1 LPLRIPVIEMV
12 EIGAGGGSIAR
23 IDAMGR
29 IAVGPD
35 SAGSE
40 PGPVCYAR
48 GGVEPTVTDADV
60 VLGRIDPATFSGGSM
75 SLDVASAKREIET
88 RLGERLGLNA
98 ELAALGVSEM
108 VDENMANAARVHA
121 IESGKD
127 VRPRTLIAFGGA
139 APIHAARVAEKLG
152 IARVLVPAN
161 AGVGSAVGFL
171 RAPVAYEIVRSHL
184 ERVSQFDAAGVNRL
198 LSEMRAEAEAIV
210 RRGAPE
216 ATLVEQRSAFM
227 RYRGQGHEIAVT
239 LPVRNFTR
247 DDGAQLT
254 ELFEAAYRRLYSR
267 AIPGVDVEILS
278 WVVSVSAPA
287 EGSLATP
294 VPVKAYEPKPR
305 SRRRVFDPNTGEF
318 LEVPIYWR
326 PELTPGAR
334 IKGPAVIAEDE
345 TSTVLSPLFDAEIDG
360 FGYIALTRRKES

>member
-1 LPLRIPVIEMV
+1 LRIPVIEMV

-23 IDAMGR
+23 VDRLKR
-29 IAVGPD
+29 ITVGPD
-35 SAGSE
+35 SAGAD
-40 PGPVCYAR
+40 PGPACYGR
-48 GGVEPTVTDADV
+48 GGGAPTVTDADLL
-60 VLGRIDPATFSGGSM
+60 LGRIDPAGFSGGRM
-75 SLDVASAKREIET
+75 ALDRGAAETAMRREVAEP
-88 RLGERLGLNA
+88 LGLA
-98 ELAALGVSEM
+98 IELAALGVSEI

-127 VRPRTLIAFGGA
+127 ARGRTLVAFGGA
-139 APIHAARVAEKLG
+139 APLHAALMAEKLG
-152 IARVLVPAN
+152 LDRVLVPSY

-171 RAPVAYEIVRSHL
+171 RAPIAYEIVRSAL
-184 ERVSQFDAAGVNRL
+184 QRLDQFDAAVANAL
-198 LSEMRAEAEAIV
+198 FAAMRGEAEPIV
-210 RRGAPE
+210 RRGAGAAPLTE
-216 ATLVEQRSAFM
+216 TRSAFM
-227 RYRGQGHEIAVT
+227 RYRGQGHEIGVT
-239 LPVRNFTR
+239 LPVRNFTQ

>member
-1 LPLRIPVIEMV
+1 
-12 EIGAGGGSIAR
+12 
-23 IDAMGR
+23 
-29 IAVGPD
+29 
-35 SAGSE
+35 
-40 PGPVCYAR
+40 
-48 GGVEPTVTDADV
+48 VTDADV

-75 SLDVASAKREIET
+75 SLDVAGAQREIES
-88 RLGERLGLNA
+88 RLGERLGLST

-152 IARVLVPAN
+152 IVRVLVPAN
-161 AGVGSAVGFL
+161 AGVGSAIGFL

-184 ERVSQFDAAGVNRL
+184 ERVSSFNAGAVNRL
-198 LSEMRAEAEAIV
+198 LAEMRAEAEAIV

-247 DDGAQLT
+247 ADSAHVT

-294 VPVKAYEPKPR
+294 VPVKSYEPKPR
-305 SRRRVFDPNTGEF
+305 SRRRVFDPETGEF

-334 IKGPAVIAEDE
+334 VKGPAVIAEDE

-360 FGYIALTRRKES
+360 FGYIALTRRKET